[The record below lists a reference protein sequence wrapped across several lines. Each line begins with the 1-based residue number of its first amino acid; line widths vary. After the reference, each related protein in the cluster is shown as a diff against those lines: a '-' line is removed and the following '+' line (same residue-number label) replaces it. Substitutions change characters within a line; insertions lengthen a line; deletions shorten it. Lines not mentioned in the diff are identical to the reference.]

1 MTARAADRE
10 RRRSA
15 AHRKADAIVAFGLD
29 VALAE
34 VACALSRAG
43 LRSLVLKGPA
53 IASWL
58 YDDPA
63 DRAYGDIDLLV
74 DPARFAQAE
83 SVLGRLGF
91 EPVVGPLDFERD
103 AERDYQNAWSRSGR
117 LAAKVELHRT
127 LSLAWAAPARVWSV
141 MSEKADQL
149 VVAGQ
154 AVEVPSVP
162 GRLVVVV
169 LHALHHGMDVHQA
182 MVDHVMADLVR
193 ALSKAKS
200 EDWRAAADLAT
211 EIEATDA
218 FAAGLRL
225 DPRGVEVADALGLP
239 TAGSRRLSLRLLAL
253 PDTTFGFERLFT
265 AGGFLDRVRLM
276 ARECVPSRAFMR
288 RWKPIARRGRLGLT
302 VAYVWRPFWLM
313 WKAPSGLLTWRKV
326 ARQHRR
332 GSSITE

>member
-1 MTARAADRE
+1 GRSRNRRPDDIRRARGKGKAAAAGTGVTARAADRE
-10 RRRSA
+10 RRRSE

-117 LAAKVELHRT
+117 
-127 LSLAWAAPARVWSV
+127 
-141 MSEKADQL
+141 
-149 VVAGQ
+149 
-154 AVEVPSVP
+154 
-162 GRLVVVV
+162 
-169 LHALHHGMDVHQA
+169 
-182 MVDHVMADLVR
+182 
-193 ALSKAKS
+193 
-200 EDWRAAADLAT
+200 
-211 EIEATDA
+211 
-218 FAAGLRL
+218 
-225 DPRGVEVADALGLP
+225 
-239 TAGSRRLSLRLLAL
+239 
-253 PDTTFGFERLFT
+253 
-265 AGGFLDRVRLM
+265 
-276 ARECVPSRAFMR
+276 
-288 RWKPIARRGRLGLT
+288 
-302 VAYVWRPFWLM
+302 
-313 WKAPSGLLTWRKV
+313 
-326 ARQHRR
+326 
-332 GSSITE
+332 